1 MPPTGQALAAVRS
14 EVRSLLERTPAFRAL
29 GVEEQRSLANAMVR
43 VGAYLSDDPKARETT
58 GESERRFRTQAPTAS
73 ALAEPASG
81 GGESS
86 DPVTDLKSRLAE
98 KPGTVGQEFRAGA
111 VREGVEQFGEMV
123 KKVDFPAFV
132 SGLVNGVFRAV
143 VDASIEQMKAYAELL
158 AACSKTVDEFA
169 RDNITEGAAR
179 DAVRNRFPGSVTMDT
194 SGESARLRLREGA
207 SGDELAASYQ
217 LDLVDLDSDEGEA
230 ALLAAAKLQ
239 LARERQQLMAT
250 MVLLGINRIVVT
262 NGQINAKVVFDMRAD
277 DSAKRRAEA
286 EMHDEQKSASSAGA
300 AAVTWQPWGAGGGY
314 AHSSQSHVAT
324 VSSAIDDTSESRAEV
339 KAQLS
344 GDVQLKFK
352 SETFPLERMV
362 SAGGL
367 ALLNARATPPTPPAG
382 AAPAPAPAA
391 TPAPQPTGAPR

>member
-1 MPPTGQALAAVRS
+1 MSNNGQALAAVRS

-29 GVEEQRSLANAMVR
+29 GAAEQRSLANAMVR
-43 VGAYLSDDPKARETT
+43 VGAYLSADPAP
-58 GESERRFRTQAPTAS
+58 GEEAAAGERRYRAEAPAAQ
-73 ALAEPASG
+73 ALAEPAA
-81 GGESS
+81 GGEQS

-98 KPGTVGQEFRAGA
+98 KPGTVGQDFRAGA

-194 SGESARLRLREGA
+194 SGETARLRLREGA

-286 EMHDEQKSASSAGA
+286 EMHDEQKSATSAGA
-300 AAVTWQPWGAGGGY
+300 AAVGWSPWGAAGGY

-367 ALLNARATPPTPPAG
+367 ALLNARATPPTPPG
-382 AAPAPAPAA
+382 AAPAPAA

>member
-29 GVEEQRSLANAMVR
+29 GAAEQRSLANAMVR
-43 VGAYLSDDPKARETT
+43 VGAYLSADPEPRDDAPS
-58 GESERRFRTQAPTAS
+58 GERRHRAEAPAAQ
-73 ALAEPASG
+73 ALAEPAASG
-81 GGESS
+81 GEKS

-98 KPGTVGQEFRAGA
+98 KPGMVGQEFRAGA

-169 RDNITEGAAR
+169 RDNITESAAR

-194 SGESARLRLREGA
+194 SGETARLRLREGA

-217 LDLVDLDSDEGEA
+217 LDLVDLESDEGEA

-250 MVLLGINRIVVT
+250 MVLLGINRIIIT

-286 EMHDEQKSASSAGA
+286 ELHDEQKSASSAGA

-324 VSSAIDDTSESRAEV
+324 VSSAIDDTSEARAEV

-367 ALLNARATPPTPPAG
+367 ALLNARATPPTPPG
-382 AAPAPAPAA
+382 APAPAAPAA